1 MKVALLDLGV
11 GNLHSLEKAFAKAA
25 PGSTISVETA
35 VPAALTH
42 DLLVL
47 PGVGSW
53 GAIQWGDDR
62 ETLRR
67 ALLDG
72 APCIGICLG
81 MQLLF
86 ESSEEAAGPGIG
98 LFEGPVT
105 RLRSPRAPH
114 MGFSLLRATER
125 GSDLEHV
132 PRAAY
137 FAHSYACRPVDE
149 SVVLV
154 RAEVDG
160 DSFAAV
166 VRRARTIGCQF
177 HPEKSSAEGIAFLA
191 EIVSKVR
198 EGA

>member
-1 MKVALLDLGV
+1 MRIALLDLGV
-11 GNLHSLEKAFAKAA
+11 GNLHSLEKAFARAV
-25 PGSTISVETA
+25 PGSSIEIATSVPE
-35 VPAALTH
+35 ALGH

-53 GAIQWGDDR
+53 GAIRWGDDR
-62 ETLRR
+62 EVLRR
-67 ALLDG
+67 ALEGG

-81 MQLLF
+81 MQILF

-98 LFEGPVT
+98 LFAGPVT

-114 MGFSLLRATER
+114 MGFSLLVKTEA
-125 GSDLEHV
+125 GADLEHV

-149 SVVLV
+149 SVALV

-160 DSFAAV
+160 DAFAAV
-166 VRRARTIGCQF
+166 VRSARTIGCQF
-177 HPEKSSAEGIAFLA
+177 HPEKSSDEGIAFLA
-191 EIVSKVR
+191 EIVAKVR
-198 EGA
+198 EGT

>member
-1 MKVALLDLGV
+1 MKIALLDLGV
-11 GNLHSLEKAFAKAA
+11 GNLHSLEKAFARAA
-25 PGSTISVETA
+25 PGSTIEIATSVSD
-35 VPAALTH
+35 ALGH

-53 GAIQWGDDR
+53 GAIRWGEDR
-62 ETLRR
+62 QVLRR
-67 ALLDG
+67 ALEDG

-81 MQLLF
+81 MQILF

-98 LFEGPVT
+98 LFSGPVT

-114 MGFSLLRATER
+114 MGFSLLVKTEA
-125 GSDLEHV
+125 GAELERV

-149 SVVLV
+149 KAVLV

-160 DSFAAV
+160 DAFAAV
-166 VRRARTIGCQF
+166 VRRGRTIGCQF
-177 HPEKSSAEGIAFLA
+177 HPEKSSEEGIAFLA
-191 EIVSKVR
+191 ELVSKVR
-198 EGA
+198 EGT